1 MTVSHVDEFI
11 SPVTLTKASR
21 KPSRITRSSCRAFC
35 FLQVTAS
42 SVLAGQTANALYCTL
57 SAMTQLLITGSGVF
71 CCATATRVP
80 TRGADRL
87 TSVSVKQERERDN
100 GERRRSAQLR
110 GYSPQLRG
118 LVPFSRVQSAPIT
131 YVFCTQ
137 IPITRTFKHN
147 RRAGRERRNERTV
160 HVTALEIG

>member
-1 MTVSHVDEFI
+1 MAVSQVDEFI
-11 SPVTLTKASR
+11 SPVTLTKANR

-42 SVLAGQTANALYCTL
+42 SVLAGQTANALYRTL

-87 TSVSVKQERERDN
+87 KSVSVKQERERETMGSG
-100 GERRRSAQLR
+100 GEVRSCA
-110 GYSPQLRG
+110 
-118 LVPFSRVQSAPIT
+118 
-131 YVFCTQ
+131 
-137 IPITRTFKHN
+137 
-147 RRAGRERRNERTV
+147 
-160 HVTALEIG
+160 VTAHNSVD